1 VLHLYYHF
9 LLCNFYKIDI
19 LDPID
24 ETYRNDN
31 LLYYPE
37 AYQRLQETV
46 RSDPELTLLDSNTH
60 FTINVLPTEKSLS
73 MCYPLKKTH
82 VIFQWA
88 IH

>member
-1 VLHLYYHF
+1 VYCYLASKP
-9 LLCNFYKIDI
+9 YKIDI

-46 RSDPELTLLDSNTH
+46 RSDPKLTLLDSNTH
-60 FTINVLPTEKSLS
+60 FSL
-73 MCYPLKKTH
+73 L
-82 VIFQWA
+82 V
-88 IH
+88 

>member
-1 VLHLYYHF
+1 L
-9 LLCNFYKIDI
+9 I
-19 LDPID
+19 L

-60 FTINVLPTEKSLS
+60 FTIISNK
-73 MCYPLKKTH
+73 PLKIQAEFTLEEGGDYLNIMNFSTGVLH
-82 VIFQWA
+82 V
-88 IH
+88 